1 MSGRSET
8 FEIETPHPQA
18 SLDIT
23 ARVKELV
30 AKAGVERGLCQV
42 MVLHST
48 AAVVV
53 NETADPNIGRDV
65 VGAFEAVFPTSN
77 DWLHDKIDDN
87 AHAHVKASVLGASE
101 LIPVVDGELVLGTW
115 QAIWL
120 FEFDGPRTRKV
131 MVHVLGT
138 A

>member
-1 MSGRSET
+1 MSGVSAI
-8 FEIETPHPQA
+8 FEVETPEPQF

-23 ARVKELV
+23 ERVREQV
-30 AKAGVERGLCQV
+30 AKAGVARGLCQV

-65 VGAFEAVFPTSN
+65 IGAFESVFPTRN
-77 DWLHDKIDDN
+77 DWLHDQIDDN
-87 AHAHVKASVLGASE
+87 AHAHVKASILGASE
-101 LIPVVDGELVLGTW
+101 LIPIVEGELVLGRW

-131 MVHVLGT
+131 MVHVLGD
-138 A
+138 